1 MSSPLMTK
9 KPLTAKCGEKIASKD
24 EKAEILVSA

>member
-1 MSSPLMTK
+1 MTK